1 MRKFAD
7 KIKNDFEKNGY
18 VVIRKF
24 FSKKIISEAKKEI
37 FLQSKS
43 LLDEK
48 NKMNFNDKKF
58 DIFIENSLKKDPKF
72 SSKFYDI
79 SKKFLS
85 MHSFVFNKK
94 IRSLAEFLL
103 KTKNIGILNRAYGYR
118 IDKPSDKKFL
128 TQLHQDYIQNLG
140 APEGVVFYNSLKNVK
155 LINGPV
161 IIYEG
166 SHKLGLLSAKLK
178 KNKFS
183 KSRSYILDISKK
195 NLKKFAKK
203 KLLINEGD
211 LAVFNFLLLH
221 HSSFNYSKNIRW
233 SMVSRFFSF
242 DSKTGKQKMFPGG
255 LQESN
260 KFENIHPEKVIF
272 N

>member
-1 MRKFAD
+1 MKKFPD
-7 KIKNDFEKNGY
+7 KIRKNFEKNGF

-24 FSKKIISEAKKEI
+24 FSKKVISEAKKEI
-37 FLQSKS
+37 FLRSK
-43 LLDEK
+43 LLFDEK
-48 NKMNFNDKKF
+48 NKTNFSDKKF
-58 DIFIENSLKKDPKF
+58 DIFIKNSLKKDPKF

-85 MHSFVFNKK
+85 MHNFIFNKK
-94 IRSLAEFLL
+94 INSLAKFLL
-103 KTKNIGILNRAYGYR
+103 NTKNIGILNRAYGYR
-118 IDKPSDKKFL
+118 IDKPSDRKFI

-140 APEGVVFYNSLKNVK
+140 APEGVVFYSSLKDVNV
-155 LINGPV
+155 INGPV

-166 SHKLGLLSAKLK
+166 SHKMGLLNTKIK

-195 NLKKFAKK
+195 NLKKFKKK
-203 KLLINEGD
+203 KLLIKEGD
-211 LAVFNFLLLH
+211 LAVFDFLLLH
-221 HSSFNYSKNIRW
+221 HSSFNYSKDIRW